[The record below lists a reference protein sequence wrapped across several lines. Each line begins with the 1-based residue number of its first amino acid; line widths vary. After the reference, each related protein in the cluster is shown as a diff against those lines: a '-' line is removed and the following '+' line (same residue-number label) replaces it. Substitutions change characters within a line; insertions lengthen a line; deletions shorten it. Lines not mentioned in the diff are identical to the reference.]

1 MQWRS
6 EVHRRASARLATN
19 LNRASEEMARNE
31 PNAEEYDA
39 VKTTVVGWVA
49 EYERILEEAQP
60 AIDRR
65 DEDVMDAV
73 EDREEEATETVE
85 RMLEDFEQNDQEFD
99 ATATEAQASMENEL
113 QENGVVADA
122 EDLAEEIDATLAE
135 IEQSMMRQRGNA
147 RSLRRLRAARNTQ
160 SLGQV
165 ADQMT
170 EELPTGAEVH
180 AAW

>member
-1 MQWRS
+1 
-6 EVHRRASARLATN
+6 
-19 LNRASEEMARNE
+19 
-31 PNAEEYDA
+31 
-39 VKTTVVGWVA
+39 
-49 EYERILEEAQP
+49 
-60 AIDRR
+60 
-65 DEDVMDAV
+65 
-73 EDREEEATETVE
+73 
-85 RMLEDFEQNDQEFD
+85 MLEDFEQNDQEFD

-135 IEQSMMRQRGNA
+135 IEQSMMRQRRNA